1 MFNLIPA
8 IVHYQ
13 INHMQRRHF
22 LQNIS
27 LAAAGLY
34 TSNLFAADFAKK
46 KSLGVQL
53 YTVRDAVSKNLEGA
67 LERLAALGFDN
78 IELFGYNGTFF
89 GKTATEFK
97 AILDRTGISVLSS
110 HHVTG
115 IANKSKGTMSN
126 GWDKAIED
134 IHSIGAKYMACAYL
148 MPNERTKEVY
158 TSLPEL
164 LNKAG
169 AATKAAGIQ
178 FAYHNH
184 DFEFEKFGDTMVY
197 DHILTNTSSDL
208 VKMEMDLYWTSKA
221 GQDPVKYFEKY
232 PGRFEL
238 WHVKDMSAGAG
249 EITEI
254 GNGVI
259 DFDRIFAA
267 RKKAG
272 MKHWFVEQDT
282 SKGDMFESLK
292 TSVANLSKKKY

>member
-1 MFNLIPA
+1 
-8 IVHYQ
+8 
-13 INHMQRRHF
+13 MQRRHF
-22 LQNIS
+22 LQSIS

-34 TSNLFAADFAKK
+34 TSNLLAADFAKK

-53 YTVRDAVSKNLEGA
+53 YSVRDAVSKNLEGA

-78 IELFGYNGTFF
+78 IELYGYNGTFF
-89 GKTATEFK
+89 GKTAVEFK
-97 AILDRTGISVLSS
+97 SILDKTGISVLSS

-115 IANKSKGTMSN
+115 FASKGNGSLLN
-126 GWDKAIED
+126 GWDKAVED
-134 IHSIGAKYMACAYL
+134 LHSIGAKYMACAYL
-148 MPNERTKEVY
+148 MPNERTIENY
-158 TSLPEL
+158 TALPAL
-164 LNKAG
+164 LEKAG
-169 AATKAAGIQ
+169 KTSKSAGIQ
-178 FAYHNH
+178 MAYHNH
-184 DFEFEKFGDTMVY
+184 DFEYQKFGDTTVY
-197 DHILTNTSSDL
+197 DHILTNTSGDL
-208 VKMEMDLYWTSKA
+208 VKMEMDLYWTTKA